1 MGLFGKK
8 EGKGNKE
15 SEESSTNVTT
25 NDGDEKGGLF
35 KGLFSFGSQGKPSFP
50 VDFSDGYAAK
60 GYTLDFLHL
69 PSNEE
74 HSFKA
79 FLTQFADNFTSQF
92 SETSVYGR
100 MDNIYTFKQTT
111 RQMSVGFAIPAFSL
125 ENARENLA
133 NVGALARKLYPYYGG
148 GAGDNVSS
156 LSRAPLI
163 RIRFANLIRSNQNP
177 TLGLLGKVTGFTFT
191 PNLDHGFFDLKNFLY
206 PKTIDV
212 SFTFDVLHETTMG
225 WVDGTDAKGNPEE
238 VFGFQE
244 STQDPSD
251 SSVDPSTIK
260 YNSFPYAAGIN
271 QEVVTAAAFNPPDPP
286 TETDAEADAAG
297 ILGGDGDG
305 AATGPAE

>member
-69 PSNEE
+69 PSNEQ

-111 RQMSVGFAIPAFSL
+111 RQIL
-125 ENARENLA
+125 WW
-133 NVGALARKLYPYYGG
+133 
-148 GAGDNVSS
+148 
-156 LSRAPLI
+156 LI
-163 RIRFANLIRSNQNP
+163 FKSISCTTIGNKKI
-177 TLGLLGKVTGFTFT
+177 KFTT
-191 PNLDHGFFDLKNFLY
+191 
-206 PKTIDV
+206 
-212 SFTFDVLHETTMG
+212 
-225 WVDGTDAKGNPEE
+225 
-238 VFGFQE
+238 
-244 STQDPSD
+244 
-251 SSVDPSTIK
+251 
-260 YNSFPYAAGIN
+260 
-271 QEVVTAAAFNPPDPP
+271 
-286 TETDAEADAAG
+286 
-297 ILGGDGDG
+297 
-305 AATGPAE
+305 